1 MKHTVQEEIKGI
13 VGFVAAI
20 WGVFLLEFVTPLN
33 LVSFGLTPRTA
44 TGLIGIVAMPF
55 LHADWRH
62 ITSNTPPLL
71 VLLVLLAGSKARTWK
86 IVTEVVLLSGV
97 LLWIFGRTATHIGAS
112 GLIFG
117 LIAFLIVSGLLEK
130 RFVPLLV
137 TMLVGILYGGSL
149 LSGIM
154 PRIGSHESWE
164 GHLLGAIAG
173 AVVAHALT
181 RKSAQ
186 VERQVGLQSAQ

>member
-20 WGVFLLEFVTPLN
+20 WVVFLLEFVTPLN

-71 VLLVLLAGSKARTWK
+71 VLLVLLAGSKAQTWR
-86 IVTEVVLLSGV
+86 IVTEVILLSGV
-97 LLWIFGRTATHIGAS
+97 LLWIFGRTAMHIGAS

-137 TMLVGILYGGSL
+137 SMVVGILYGGSL

-154 PRIGSHESWE
+154 PRIGSHESWD
-164 GHLLGAIAG
+164 GHLFGAMAG
-173 AVVAHALT
+173 AVVAYALT
-181 RKSAQ
+181 RSSAPI
-186 VERQVGLQSAQ
+186 ERQEDLQSVQ

>member
-1 MKHTVQEEIKGI
+1 MKHTIQEEIKGI
-13 VGFVAAI
+13 VAFVAGI
-20 WGVFLLEFVTPLN
+20 WIVFLLEFVTPLN

-44 TGLIGIVAMPF
+44 TGLIGIPAMPF

-71 VLLVLLAGSKARTWK
+71 VLLILLAGSKAQTWK
-86 IVTEVVLLSGV
+86 IVIEVILLGGM
-97 LLWIFGRTATHIGAS
+97 LLWLFGRTAMHIGAS

-137 TMLVGILYGGSL
+137 SMLVGVLYGGSL
-149 LSGIM
+149 LSGIV
-154 PRIGSHESWE
+154 PRIGSRDSWD
-164 GHLLGAIAG
+164 GHLFGAIAG
-173 AVVAHALT
+173 VIVAYALT
-181 RKSAQ
+181 RRSVQ
-186 VERQVGLQSAQ
+186 VETRKPA